1 MAEGGK
7 EEEVVNWG
15 ASNGAV
21 ESELDYSPRVSS
33 ASSGKNSTPGIV
45 VVGGDVISR
54 GIAGS

>member
-1 MAEGGK
+1 MRGLA
-7 EEEVVNWG
+7 
-15 ASNGAV
+15 NGAV

-45 VVGGDVISR
+45 VVGGEVISR